1 MGYPG
6 GRGLLQILFC
16 LWLCDAATRPRYRR
30 TYDAYGRPVYVGECA
45 GESADGKEE
54 VLPALVMTRET

>member
-6 GRGLLQILFC
+6 DRGLLQILFC
-16 LWLCDAATRPRYRR
+16 LWLCDAASRPRHR
-30 TYDAYGRPVYVGECA
+30 TYYAYGRPVSVGENA
-45 GESADGKEE
+45 GENADGKEE